1 MKWLK
6 LFLVLELFALGLYTI
21 FVIQNQGWNLIPH
34 FAGALKDMSW
44 QGQFNLDF
52 LILLTLSGIWVS
64 WRHAHNTV
72 GLCLG
77 FLTAI
82 GGTMVL
88 FPYLLLEISR
98 CKGDV
103 GALLMG
109 RQRAARTNLP
119 F

>member
-1 MKWLK
+1 MKLLK
-6 LFLVLELFALGLYTI
+6 LFLIFELLALSFYTF
-21 FVIQNQGWNLIPH
+21 FVIQNQGWNLAPH
-34 FAGALKDMSW
+34 FVGALTAVTW

-64 WRHAHNTV
+64 WRHGHNPA

-88 FPYLLLEISR
+88 FPYLIVQINRS
-98 CKGDV
+98 KGDLKT
-103 GALLMG
+103 LLIG
-109 RQRAARTNLP
+109 QSNLK
-119 F
+119 